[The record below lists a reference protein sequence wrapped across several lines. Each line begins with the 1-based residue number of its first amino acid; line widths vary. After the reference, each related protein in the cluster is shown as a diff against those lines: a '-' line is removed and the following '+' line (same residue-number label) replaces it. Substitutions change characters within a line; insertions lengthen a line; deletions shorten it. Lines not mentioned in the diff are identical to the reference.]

1 MGQVN
6 LFCHS
11 YIFYFL
17 KSAQKLNNGTIC
29 LVVNKGRKIFQW
41 IPKAGKGWVNWN
53 LSAKNSTVAVCPR
66 SAAKCNGVRSVTKGI
81 PFQIKIV

>member
-6 LFCHS
+6 FNLPFL
-11 YIFYFL
+11 FYFL

-53 LSAKNSTVAVCPR
+53 LSAKNSTVVWSSFPSRGR
-66 SAAKCNGVRSVTKGI
+66 STFL
-81 PFQIKIV
+81 PFFFPFLKSQ